1 MPQRLLAA
9 WVEPGVAALA
19 LNAATVT
26 VLSVDEILKPDG
38 YVAQLRKKGYRVD
51 DP

>member
-1 MPQRLLAA
+1 MPQRLQAA
-9 WVEPGVAALA
+9 WVEAAVAALGR
-19 LNAATVT
+19 NASTVT

-38 YVAQLRKKGYRVD
+38 YVAQLRKRGYRVD